1 MDVLAACPADP
12 STPSRYT
19 EDRQPRALAPAFCTK
34 PTAAGQ
40 SPALRAKSTC
50 ARVEH
55 APRYTRP
62 YRDCPEAHHA
72 MRLSTIKLSGFKS
85 FVDPTTL
92 HLPTNMTG
100 VVGPN
105 GCGKS
110 NIIDAVRWV
119 MGESSASRLR
129 GDSLTD
135 VIFSGSSARKPVS
148 QATVEL
154 IFDNTD
160 HTITGEYA
168 SFNEI
173 SVKRTVSR
181 DGSSNYYLNGTKCR
195 RRDITDL
202 FLGTGL
208 GPRSYSIIEQG
219 MISQIIEA
227 RPEDL
232 RVYLEEAAGISK
244 YKERRKETETRIRH
258 TRENLDRLGDLR
270 EEIGKQLE
278 HLKRQARQAEQ
289 YQGLQE
295 ERKIKDAEWKALE
308 FRGLDQRL
316 GGLREALSQEETRLQ
331 QFIAEQRD
339 AEARI
344 ETSRVR
350 REEAAD
356 ALSTAQA
363 EVYQVGSTLARLEQ
377 QIQHQREMSQRLNKA
392 RDETQQ
398 ALAELG
404 QHISGDES
412 KLIVLRD
419 AVELAEPQ
427 LEQLQEENEIKQEA
441 LRDAEARLADW
452 QARWEAHT
460 RSTSEAS
467 RAGEVERTRVDY
479 LDRQVL
485 EADRRREA
493 LAVERGGLDLESLA
507 DAFEELQ
514 LQHETQKAALDGLTE
529 QVEARKEAVAG
540 LQDRQ
545 RTGQTE
551 LADIRKQAQA
561 ARGRLSSLETLP
573 QAALGQEQGAAVAWL
588 KQHRLDSGA
597 RVGERLSVESGWE
610 NAVESALGQLI
621 EGVLVDAPE
630 SLVGALAELGEGRIA
645 LVSAEQGTLDVA
657 PTSLA
662 AKVQGPTAIRR
673 LLARLHAAE
682 DLEQA
687 RALQATLGEG
697 DSVITRG
704 GERLGEGWVRVS
716 RSGAAKQGALLRER
730 EIVTL
735 REQIDTLQ
743 EREAELEERL
753 AAFRDQ
759 LLAGEQH
766 REEAQRQLYQ
776 AHRSVSEL
784 GGQLQSQQGKV
795 DAARTRIDRIEGE
808 LSQLLETLDAG
819 REQVREARGRLD
831 EAVNSMGD
839 LESVRHALESE
850 RRQFT
855 DARDQARDAARN
867 VRDAAHSLALTLESQ
882 RTQVASLS
890 QALERMSTQRGQLDS
905 RLGELHAQL
914 DDGDTP
920 VQSLEAEHQNALGE
934 RVRADRVLGEARTML
949 EGIDAELRNFEQ
961 TRHQRDE
968 QALAQRERISQRK
981 LDQQALVLSADQLTA
996 SVEKAGFV
1004 LQDVINA
1011 LPDDARIGDW
1021 EQAVHQIDGRMRRLE
1036 PVNLAAIQEYGEAS
1050 QRSEYLD
1057 AQNTDLTTALETLE
1071 DAIRKI
1077 DRETRGRFKDTFDRV
1092 NAGVQ
1097 QLYPRLFGGGHAYL
1111 ELTGEDLL
1119 DTGVT
1124 IMARPPGKRV
1134 SSISLLSGGE
1144 KAMTAVALVFA
1155 IFQLNPAPFCLL
1167 DEVDAPLDEA
1177 NVGRLANMV
1186 KEMSEKVQFLFVSHN
1201 KATMEAAHQLSGVTM
1216 REPGVSRLVSV
1227 DLEEAARLAGAA

>member
-1 MDVLAACPADP
+1 
-12 STPSRYT
+12 
-19 EDRQPRALAPAFCTK
+19 
-34 PTAAGQ
+34 
-40 SPALRAKSTC
+40 
-50 ARVEH
+50 
-55 APRYTRP
+55 
-62 YRDCPEAHHA
+62 

-160 HTITGEYA
+160 HTISGEYA

-258 TRENLDRLGDLR
+258 TRENLDRLNDLR
-270 EEIGKQLE
+270 DEIGKQLE

-289 YQGLQE
+289 YQALQE
-295 ERKIKDAEWKALE
+295 ERRIKDAQWKALE
-308 FRGLDQRL
+308 YRGLDSRL
-316 GGLREALSQEETRLQ
+316 GALREGLAQEETRLQ
-331 QFIAEQRD
+331 QLIAEQRD

-350 REEAAD
+350 REASAEALNA
-356 ALSTAQA
+356 AQA

-377 QIQHQREMSQRLNKA
+377 QIQHQRELSQRLHKA

-404 QHISGDES
+404 QHISGDEAR
-412 KLIVLRD
+412 LGVLRE
-419 AVELAEPQ
+419 AVETATPQ
-427 LEQLQEENEIKQEA
+427 LEQLQEENEIKQDA
-441 LRDAEARLADW
+441 LREAEARLADW
-452 QARWEAHT
+452 QARWEQHN
-460 RSTSEAS
+460 RQSSEAS
-467 RAGEVERTRVDY
+467 RTGEVERTRVDY
-479 LDRQVL
+479 LDKQVL
-485 EADRRREA
+485 DADRRRQSLRSELSGLDVEA
-493 LAVERGGLDLESLA
+493 LEQ
-507 DAFEELQ
+507 AFEDLHLQ
-514 LQHETQKAALDGLTE
+514 QETHKSALDELSE
-529 QVEARKEAVAG
+529 QVELRKQEVADV
-540 LQDRQ
+540 QERQ
-545 RTGQTE
+545 RGSQAE
-551 LADIRKQAQA
+551 LAELRKQANGV
-561 ARGRLSSLETLP
+561 RGRLASLETLQ

-588 KQHRLDSGA
+588 QARGLDSAA
-597 RVGERLSVESGWE
+597 RVGERLVVEPGWE
-610 NAVESALGQLI
+610 NAVEAALGQLI
-621 EGVLVDAPE
+621 EGVLVQAPE
-630 SLVGALAELGEGRIA
+630 QLVEALAELGEGRIA
-645 LVSAEQGTLDVA
+645 LVADSEDALQVA
-657 PTSLA
+657 STSLA
-662 AKVQGPTAIRR
+662 AKVQGPVAIRR

-682 DLEQA
+682 DLDAA
-687 RALQATLGEG
+687 RQLQAGLENG
-697 DSVITRG
+697 DSVITRNG
-704 GERLGEGWVRVS
+704 DRLGQGWVRMS

-730 EIVTL
+730 EIVAL
-735 REQIDTLQ
+735 REELDTLQ
-743 EREAELEERL
+743 ARDNELEASL
-753 AAFRDQ
+753 AESRDQ
-759 LLAGEQH
+759 LRAAEQQ
-766 REEAQRQLYQ
+766 REDVQRALYQ
-776 AHRSVSEL
+776 AHRSASEL
-784 GGQLQSQQGKV
+784 AGQLQSQQGRV
-795 DAARTRIDRIEGE
+795 EAARTRIDRIEGE
-808 LSQLLETLDAG
+808 LAQLQEALDVNA
-819 REQVREARGRLD
+819 EAASEARARLED
-831 EAVNSMGD
+831 AVSSMGD
-839 LESVRHALESE
+839 LESVRAALENE
-850 RRQFT
+850 RRQLT
-855 DARDQARDAARN
+855 EARDRARDAARG
-867 VRDAAHSLALTLESQ
+867 VRESAHSLALTLESQ
-882 RTQVASLS
+882 RAQIASLS
-890 QALERMSTQRGQLDS
+890 QALERMSSQRSQLDS

-914 DDGDTP
+914 DDGHSP
-920 VQSLEAEHQNALGE
+920 VEGLQAEHQQALE
-934 RVRADRVLGEARTML
+934 ARVRADGVLSQARSL
-949 EGIDAELRNFEQ
+949 LDGIDAELRELEQ
-961 TRHQRDE
+961 TRHKRDE
-968 QALAQRERISQRK
+968 QALAQRERISQRR
-981 LDQQALVLSADQLTA
+981 LDQQALVLSAETLA
-996 SVEKAGFV
+996 AAVEKAGFV
-1004 LQDVINA
+1004 LQEVVA
-1011 LPDDARIGDW
+1011 ELPADARLGDW
-1021 EQAVHQIDGRMRRLE
+1021 EQGVQQIDARMRRLE
-1036 PVNLAAIQEYGEAS
+1036 PVNLAAIHEYGEAS
-1050 QRSEYLD
+1050 QRSDYLES
-1057 AQNTDLTTALETLE
+1057 QFVDLTTALETLE

-1097 QLYPRLFGGGHAYL
+1097 SLYPRLFGGGHAYL

>member
-1 MDVLAACPADP
+1 
-12 STPSRYT
+12 
-19 EDRQPRALAPAFCTK
+19 
-34 PTAAGQ
+34 
-40 SPALRAKSTC
+40 
-50 ARVEH
+50 
-55 APRYTRP
+55 
-62 YRDCPEAHHA
+62 

-135 VIFSGSSARKPVS
+135 VIFAGSSARKPVS

-154 IFDNTD
+154 IFDNSD
-160 HTITGEYA
+160 HTISGEYA

-270 EEIGKQLE
+270 DEIGKQLE

-289 YQGLQE
+289 YQALQE
-295 ERKIKDAEWKALE
+295 ERRVKDAEWKALE
-308 FRGLDQRL
+308 FRGLDGRL
-316 GGLREALSQEETRLQ
+316 SKLREGLAQEETHLQ
-331 QFIAEQRD
+331 QLIAEQRE

-350 REEAAD
+350 REESAD
-356 ALSTAQA
+356 ALNAAQA

-377 QIQHQREMSQRLNKA
+377 QIHHQRELSQRLHKA

-404 QHISGDES
+404 HHISGDEA
-412 KLIVLRD
+412 KLMVLRESVD
-419 AVELAEPQ
+419 AATPQ
-427 LEQLQEENEIKQEA
+427 LEQLQEENEIKQDS
-441 LRDAEARLADW
+441 LREAEARLADW
-452 QARWEAHT
+452 QVRWEQHT
-460 RSTSEAS
+460 RQSSEAS
-467 RAGEVERTRVDY
+467 RSGDVERTRVDY
-479 LDRQVL
+479 LDKQVL

-493 LAVERGGLDLESLA
+493 LQAERSGLDVDALEAVFEQLHVQHDTQKSAL
-507 DAFEELQ
+507 EEL
-514 LQHETQKAALDGLTE
+514 GE
-529 QVEARKEAVAG
+529 QVELRKQEVAAV
-540 LQDRQ
+540 QEQQ
-545 RTGQTE
+545 RGTQNE
-551 LADIRKQAQA
+551 LAELRKQANGV
-561 ARGRLSSLETLP
+561 RGRLASLETLQ

-588 KQHRLDSGA
+588 KARGLDSGA
-597 RVGERLSVESGWE
+597 RVGERLQVEAGWE

-630 SLVGALAELGEGRIA
+630 QLVEALGELGEGRIA
-645 LVSAEQGTLDVA
+645 LVADDDAPLQVA
-657 PTSLA
+657 ATSLA
-662 AKVQGPTAIRR
+662 AKVTGPAAIRR

-682 DLEQA
+682 DLADAA
-687 RALQATLGEG
+687 RLQATLPEG

-704 GERLGEGWVRVS
+704 GERLGTGWVRVS

-730 EIVTL
+730 EINTL
-735 REQIDTLQ
+735 REQIEVLAQ
-743 EREAELEERL
+743 REAQLE
-753 AAFRDQ
+753 Q
-759 LLAGEQH
+759 LLVGFREQLLDAEQQ
-766 REEAQRQLYQ
+766 REDVQRSLYQ
-776 AHRSVSEL
+776 MHRGVSEL
-784 GGQLQSQQGKV
+784 AGQLQGQQGKLES
-795 DAARTRIDRIEGE
+795 ARTRIDRIEGE
-808 LSQLLETLDAG
+808 LSQLLETLDVN
-819 REQVREARGRLD
+819 REQVREARARLD
-831 EAVNSMGD
+831 SAVNSMGD
-839 LESVRHALESE
+839 LESVRNALENE

-855 DARDQARDAARN
+855 EARDRARDAARS
-867 VRDAAHSLALTLESQ
+867 VRETAHSLALTLESQ
-882 RTQVASLS
+882 RAQVASLS
-890 QALERMSTQRGQLDS
+890 QALERMSNQRGQLDS

-920 VQSLEAEHQNALGE
+920 VESLQAEHQAALE
-934 RVRADRVLGEARTML
+934 ARVRADGLLSQARSL
-949 EGIDAELRNFEQ
+949 LDGIDVELRELEQ
-961 TRHQRDE
+961 TRHKRDE
-968 QALAQRERISQRK
+968 QALAQREKISQRR
-981 LDQQALVLSADQLTA
+981 LDQQALVLSAEQLQA
-996 SVEKAGFV
+996 AVEKAGFV
-1004 LQDVINA
+1004 LQEVIST
-1011 LPDDARIGDW
+1011 LPDDARLGDW
-1021 EQAVHQIDGRMRRLE
+1021 EQTVQQIDGRMRRLE

-1057 AQNTDLTTALETLE
+1057 AQNLDLTTALETLE

-1097 QLYPRLFGGGHAYL
+1097 ALYPRLFGGGHAYL